1 MSTLLI
7 LNDPPYGTERS
18 FNGLRLAKALAGKG
32 TEVSIFL
39 MADAV
44 ACAKAGQKVPEGYYN
59 LELMVKAVARHGEV
73 VLCGT
78 CMDARGLRDD
88 ELVDGARRGTLDDL
102 ATLTVAADKVDP
114 EPDRSRFAG
123 ALIVRIGVAGLTKRC
138 WSIRARARRRRAPET
153 RSRRARAPTSLHRPW
168 VLRCAS

>member
-18 FNGLRLAKALAGKG
+18 YNGLRLAKALAGKG
-32 TEVSIFL
+32 AEVSIFL

-59 LELMVKAVARHGEV
+59 LELMVKGVARHGEV

-102 ATLTVAADKVDP
+102 ATLTVAADN
-114 EPDRSRFAG
+114 
-123 ALIVRIGVAGLTKRC
+123 
-138 WSIRARARRRRAPET
+138 
-153 RSRRARAPTSLHRPW
+153 
-168 VLRCAS
+168 VLVF